1 VKLAIRDNPLDAASH
16 FLLGGLL
23 EAVLFILTGLDQENV
38 GFNFLK
44 RVNANFNCF
53 DSGNK
58 IAGTGYA
65 APPALTGLVAGFSLS
80 GWIFSAAASYGEL
93 VYKVAGNISGD
104 IKPYPFG
111 TTLNVTPTLLRT
123 PAEDGTPHCSSGWS
137 GTRPAAFG
145 SKRTTERNTL
155 CPDLLSCRTRNLH
168 YDTGGPIKG
177 GGQWRRTPKRD
188 SPGSV
193 FRMK

>member
-65 APPALTGLVAGFSLS
+65 APPALTGLEADH
-80 GWIFSAAASYGEL
+80 GEKH
-93 VYKVAGNISGD
+93 VM
-104 IKPYPFG
+104 
-111 TTLNVTPTLLRT
+111 
-123 PAEDGTPHCSSGWS
+123 
-137 GTRPAAFG
+137 
-145 SKRTTERNTL
+145 
-155 CPDLLSCRTRNLH
+155 
-168 YDTGGPIKG
+168 
-177 GGQWRRTPKRD
+177 
-188 SPGSV
+188 PGSV
-193 FRMK
+193 IVPNPEPAL